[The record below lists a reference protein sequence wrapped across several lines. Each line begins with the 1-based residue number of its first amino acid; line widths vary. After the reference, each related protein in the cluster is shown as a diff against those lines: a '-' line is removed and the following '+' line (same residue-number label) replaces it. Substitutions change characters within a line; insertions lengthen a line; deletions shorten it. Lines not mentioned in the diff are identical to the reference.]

1 MSVLLAMHG
10 ETDWNTAKRIQGTTD
25 IPLNDN
31 GLKQAQLLY
40 QSLAG
45 EKVNVSRIYC
55 SRQKRALKT
64 AETVSAYY
72 KVPVQVIHG
81 LEEMNFGIFEGHTW
95 EEIAALYPD
104 ELDQWQSDKRYHRVP
119 DGESC
124 QDLLE
129 RLFLAFEQIAGEAEA
144 ATSAG
149 DDILIITHGMV
160 ILSLLTLQDDLDFG
174 TSYKMIN
181 IENARAIK
189 FEWNKI
195 WEIRQKLQVE

>member
-1 MSVLLAMHG
+1 M
-10 ETDWNTAKRIQGTTD
+10 
-25 IPLNDN
+25 
-31 GLKQAQLLY
+31 
-40 QSLAG
+40 
-45 EKVNVSRIYC
+45 NVSRIYC

>member
-1 MSVLLAMHG
+1 MSVLLARHG

-40 QSLAG
+40 QSL
-45 EKVNVSRIYC
+45 
-55 SRQKRALKT
+55 
-64 AETVSAYY
+64 
-72 KVPVQVIHG
+72 
-81 LEEMNFGIFEGHTW
+81 
-95 EEIAALYPD
+95 
-104 ELDQWQSDKRYHRVP
+104 
-119 DGESC
+119 
-124 QDLLE
+124 
-129 RLFLAFEQIAGEAEA
+129 
-144 ATSAG
+144 AG

-195 WEIRQKLQVE
+195 WEIRQKLQA

>member
-1 MSVLLAMHG
+1 MSVLLARHG

-129 RLFLAFEQIAGEAEA
+129 RLFLAFEQIAGETEA

-174 TSYKMIN
+174 ISYKMIN

-195 WEIRQKLQVE
+195 WEIRQKLQA

>member
-1 MSVLLAMHG
+1 MSVLLARHG

>member
-1 MSVLLAMHG
+1 MSVLLARHG

-64 AETVSAYY
+64 AETVGAYY

-129 RLFLAFEQIAGEAEA
+129 RLFLAFEQIAGETEA

-160 ILSLLTLQDDLDFG
+160 ILSLLTLQDDLDFDI
-174 TSYKMIN
+174 SYKMIN

-195 WEIRQKLQVE
+195 WEIRQKLQA

>member
-1 MSVLLAMHG
+1 MSVLLARHG
-10 ETDWNTAKRIQGTTD
+10 ETDWNTAKKIQGITD

-64 AETVSAYY
+64 AGTVGAYY
-72 KVPVQVIHG
+72 KAPVQVIPG

-129 RLFLAFEQIAGEAEA
+129 RLFLAFEQIAGEAEV

-195 WEIRQKLQVE
+195 WEIRQKLQA

>member
-1 MSVLLAMHG
+1 MSVLLARDG

>member
-1 MSVLLAMHG
+1 MSVLLARHG

-64 AETVSAYY
+64 AGTVGAYY
-72 KVPVQVIHG
+72 KVPVQVIPG

-195 WEIRQKLQVE
+195 WEIRQKLQA

>member
-1 MSVLLAMHG
+1 MS
-10 ETDWNTAKRIQGTTD
+10 
-25 IPLNDN
+25 
-31 GLKQAQLLY
+31 
-40 QSLAG
+40 
-45 EKVNVSRIYC
+45 
-55 SRQKRALKT
+55 
-64 AETVSAYY
+64 AES
-72 KVPVQVIHG
+72 
-81 LEEMNFGIFEGHTW
+81 
-95 EEIAALYPD
+95 IAALYPA

-195 WEIRQKLQVE
+195 WEIRQKLQA